1 MLSQALSGQIYK
13 VRGHMVLAF
22 FFFFDG
28 AHDAVGQHG
37 SVTIV

>member
-1 MLSQALSGQIYK
+1 LSQALSGQIYK

-22 FFFFDG
+22 FFDG
-28 AHDAVGQHG
+28 AHDAIGQHG

>member
-22 FFFFDG
+22 FFFDG